1 MKISKIFFAIWL
13 CFSAINATNLDDI
26 KKRGFL
32 KIGVFSDKPPFGYI
46 DKNGKFQGY
55 DIFLAKRL
63 AKNLFGDE
71 KKVEFTPVEAASRV
85 EFLRANKVDIILANF
100 TKTKERQRVVDFAMP
115 YMQVSLG
122 VVSKNGEITDI
133 SQLKNKI
140 LLVNKGTTADIYF
153 TKNHNEIKKMKFDQ
167 NTETFAALID
177 GRGDALA
184 HDNTLLFAWV
194 KNNPSFKVA
203 IPSLGEA
210 DVIAPAVKKGDKE
223 LLEWINSQISALNGE
238 NFFLKA
244 YNATIKPV
252 YGDEIDPN
260 SIIIKP

>member
-1 MKISKIFFAIWL
+1 MKIFKILVGFCLFCASL
-13 CFSAINATNLDDI
+13 TAANLNDI
-26 KKRGFL
+26 KARGFV

-46 DKNGKFQGY
+46 DKNAKYQGY

-63 AKNLFGDE
+63 VKNLFGDE
-71 KKVEFTPVEAASRV
+71 NKVEFTSVEAASRV
-85 EFLRANKVDIILANF
+85 EFLRADKVDIILANF
-100 TKTKERQRVVDFAMP
+100 TKTEERSKVVDFALP

-133 SQLKNKI
+133 SQLKDKI

-153 TKNHNEIKKMKFDQ
+153 TKNHREIKKMKFDQ

-203 IPSLGEA
+203 IASLGEP
-210 DVIAPAVKKGDKE
+210 DVIAPAVKKGNVE
-223 LLEWINSQISALNGE
+223 LLKWINDQISALNAE